1 MKIRLVPILFTA
13 LLVPLV
19 TQGEENKRETYE
31 LLEAAYKTGLLC
43 DYPPPEGQSRRR
55 LALLFLEDVIYSA
68 TGYEGFTSDFV
79 GDMNI
84 FKIGRSPDET
94 LIALYEYADR
104 KDVADAAYDDA
115 KKMNKINLENYKGD
129 GLSESEQKVI
139 YCSIYLMLEG
149 KDFEFKSDLDSY
161 FQSLNRKVRNR
172 NIENLNRLT
181 REYQ

>member
-19 TQGEENKRETYE
+19 TQGEENKRATYDQ
-31 LLEAAYKTGLLC
+31 LEVAYKNGLC
-43 DYPPPEGQSRRR
+43 NYPPLEGQSRRR

-68 TGYEGFTSDFV
+68 TGHVGLTGRFV
-79 GDMNI
+79 GDMDI

-94 LIALYEYADR
+94 LIAFYEYADR

-115 KKMNKINLENYKGD
+115 KKMNKINLETLNGD
-129 GLSESEQKVI
+129 GLSESTQKVF

-181 REYQ
+181 RDYQ

>member
-1 MKIRLVPILFTA
+1 MKIRLAPFVLAF
-13 LLVPLV
+13 LLVSLAA
-19 TQGEENKRETYE
+19 QGEENKRASYE
-31 LLEAAYKTGLLC
+31 QLEAAYKNGLC
-43 DYPPPEGQSRRR
+43 DYPPLEGQSRRR

-68 TGYEGFTSDFV
+68 TGNDGLTGSFV
-79 GDMNI
+79 GDMDI

-104 KDVADAAYDDA
+104 KDVADAAHDDA
-115 KKMNKINLENYKGD
+115 KKMNKINQEVLKGD
-129 GLSESEQKVI
+129 GLPESMQKAL
-139 YCSIYLMLEG
+139 YCSLYLMLEG

-181 REYQ
+181 RDYQ

>member
-1 MKIRLVPILFTA
+1 MKIRLAPFVLAF
-13 LLVPLV
+13 LLVSLAA
-19 TQGEENKRETYE
+19 QGEENKRASYE
-31 LLEAAYKTGLLC
+31 QLEAAYKNGLC
-43 DYPPPEGQSRRR
+43 DYPPLEGQSRRR

-68 TGYEGFTSDFV
+68 TGNDGLAGDFI

-129 GLSESEQKVI
+129 GLPESAQKAL